1 MAIKIVKAA
10 NSLLNFFVTLF
21 LCIAGLYAGYALWDN
36 NQVYAAAQN
45 VQADMIKLKPV
56 LSEDGE
62 DGASFEELLAINK
75 DVCAWVTVDN
85 TDIDFPILQG
95 ETNLS
100 YINTDVYGNF
110 ALAGSI
116 FLDSRNAPYFTDQ
129 YNLVHGHH
137 MAERRMFG
145 DLDLYKDQKFFEE
158 NRTGVLIL
166 EDKTYSLRTFSALYV
181 LSYDKVIFQPNKW
194 INDLKEPLEYAKE
207 ISLYKDDE
215 MIDRL
220 YKENEE
226 AKVGGKKPQII
237 LLATCSPESDDSRF
251 VLLAEMIPLEA
262 SKNGEVEP

>member
-1 MAIKIVKAA
+1 MTILIIVVVGA
-10 NSLLNFFVTLF
+10 
-21 LCIAGLYAGYALWDN
+21 YAGYALWDN
-36 NQVYAAAQN
+36 QQIYASTDN
-45 VQADMIKLKPV
+45 VQAELLAFKNKA
-56 LSEDGE
+56 EDNDAGNM
-62 DGASFEELLAINK
+62 FEELKAINP
-75 DVCAWVTVDN
+75 DVNAWLSMDN
-85 TDIDFPILQG
+85 TKIDYPILRG
-95 ETNLS
+95 VNNNT
-100 YINTDVYGNF
+100 YINKNVYGEYT
-110 ALAGSI
+110 LAGSI